1 MKEIAIVTGA
11 SGGMGKLFAE
21 SLEKHRKFDE
31 VWVIARSADKLM
43 ELRNTIKA
51 PVKAIPMDLGKEESY
66 AEFERLL
73 SEEKPRVSL
82 LVNCAGYGKFDAF
95 ENLTMEENL
104 GMIDLNCKALTALS
118 YLSLPYMD
126 KGSEILNVTSVAAFQ
141 PIPYIGVYGASKAY
155 VLSFSRALGR
165 EVRKRGIRVFAVCPF
180 WTRTAFFDRAVDK
193 EKKAVIKKYVAMYD
207 PNYIVDYTW
216 KKMKTK
222 KDYCIPGFKA
232 KLQVL
237 GVKLFPHTFVMNIW
251 ENQQGFNK

>member
-1 MKEIAIVTGA
+1 MKEFAIVTGA

-73 SEEKPRVSL
+73 SEGKPRVSL

-104 GMIDLNCKALTALS
+104 GMIDLNCKALTALT

-126 KGSEILNVTSVAAFQ
+126 NGSEILNVASVAAFQ

-180 WTRTAFFDRAVDK
+180 WTKTAFFDRAVDK

-237 GVKLFPHTFVMNIW
+237 AVKLLPHSIVMRVW
-251 ENQQGFNK
+251 ENQQKL

>member
-21 SLEKHRKFDE
+21 SLEKHRKVDE
-31 VWVIARSADKLM
+31 IWVIARSADKLVN
-43 ELRNTIKA
+43 LRNTVKA
-51 PVKAIPMDLGKEESY
+51 PVKAIPMDLCKEESY
-66 AEFERLL
+66 AEFERII
-73 SEEKPRVSL
+73 SEEKPSVKL

-95 ENLTMEENL
+95 ENLTMEENI
-104 GMIDLNCKALTALS
+104 GMIDLNCKALTALT

-126 KGSEILNVTSVAAFQ
+126 KGSEILNVASVAAFQ

-180 WTRTAFFDRAVDK
+180 WTKTAFFDRAVDK

-207 PNYIVDYTW
+207 PNYIVDHTW

-232 KLQVL
+232 KAQVL
-237 GVKLFPHTFVMNIW
+237 AVKLLPHSIVMRVW
-251 ENQQGFNK
+251 EKQQKFD